1 MMVSTPPTKFSIFH
15 YMHSSSGL
23 YFKDSVLKFVFANL
37 TLEASQGT
45 LKFNYHTGYLWIL
58 LKHNSFF

>member
-1 MMVSTPPTKFSIFH
+1 MVSTPPTKFSIFH

-45 LKFNYHTGYLWIL
+45 LKFNYHTGYL
-58 LKHNSFF
+58 